1 MSVLNRRVKG
11 GDIGMSTRQASI
23 LVVDDDV
30 HILRMMQRILE
41 LEGYRVFTSSNGEA
55 ALDTFDVQAPDLVLL
70 DLVMPDMD
78 GYTVCQRI
86 REFSQTPIIIVSVR
100 SDDQEKVE
108 GFDSG
113 ADGYITKPFS
123 SRVLTA
129 RVRAVLRRTDLCIQ
143 RPEPPFICDDMM
155 IDFTRHRVTVA
166 GYEVNLT
173 ATEHALLTYLARN
186 AGRLLTSVQILEKV
200 WGEDHTGETHLLQV
214 NMARLRQKLGENAG
228 NARYILTR
236 PGIGYMIP
244 QEA

>member
-1 MSVLNRRVKG
+1 MSA
-11 GDIGMSTRQASI
+11 RQTSI

-41 LEGYRVFTSSNGEA
+41 LEGYGVFTSSNGEA
-55 ALDTFDVQAPDLVLL
+55 ALDTFDMQAPDLVLL

-86 REFSQTPIIIVSVR
+86 REFSQTPIIIVSVKN
-100 SDDQEKVE
+100 DDGEKVQ
-108 GFDSG
+108 GLDSG

-123 SRVLTA
+123 SKVLA
-129 RVRAVLRRTDLCIQ
+129 AQIRAVLRRTDLCIQ
-143 RPEPPFICDDMM
+143 RPEPPFIYGDLMVDLA
-155 IDFTRHRVTVA
+155 RHRVTVA

-214 NMARLRQKLGENAG
+214 NMARLRQKLGESAG

>member
-1 MSVLNRRVKG
+1 MSA
-11 GDIGMSTRQASI
+11 RQTSI

-41 LEGYRVFTSSNGEA
+41 LEGYGVFTSSNGEA
-55 ALDTFDVQAPDLVLL
+55 ALDTFDMQAPDLVLL

-86 REFSQTPIIIVSVR
+86 REFSQTPIIIVSVKN
-100 SDDQEKVE
+100 DDGEKVQ

-123 SRVLTA
+123 SKVLA
-129 RVRAVLRRTDLCIQ
+129 AQIRAVLRRTDLCIQ
-143 RPEPPFICDDMM
+143 RPEPPFTYGDLM
-155 IDFTRHRVTVA
+155 IDLARHRVTVA

-236 PGIGYMIP
+236 PGIGYMMP
-244 QEA
+244 QES